1 MFVFGL
7 SYAPFRTPYEHQHTQ
22 YMSDKLSFQYIVDEL
37 SLKSGISRKQ
47 AEAFAKSFFDTL
59 TDAFFNGEEM
69 VRIKGLGTFKVVT
82 VDSRESVNVSN
93 GQRFLIPGYK
103 KITFTPDDSAV
114 DLLKHP
120 ASTPIIAFPH
130 NTSADESELQL
141 SSSETEQ
148 TSSEAEQ
155 ISSEAEQTSS
165 ETEQTSSEAEQTS
178 SEAEQISSEA
188 EQTSSEAEISTA
200 EDEDIASD
208 TEELFVEDDVS
219 EEEEFMA
226 RINSV
231 DVDMQV
237 EQAQDEFSAIDMLIS
252 TPESIDN
259 VRLLAEEARAKAE
272 AAIEEARKANAEMI
286 RLQTLLS
293 RLENNEMPEAYSHSE
308 AGESAPIVVPAPLS
322 SLADSSSL
330 PSSSQLSS
338 GDAPSDEPDASLYL
352 AESSSE
358 SCDASLSSAE
368 LSSESYASSLSSAES
383 TSEDAPLSSSNADA
397 LERVLSRHAENE
409 ERPRRRVSGWAI
421 FGYVT
426 AASVLIGVIAYFLYG
441 TFKSIEAVEHVA
453 GVQTVKHQHV
463 KLQSVKH
470 PKPDKKKPVKQ
481 QHPVNPHKV
490 SEADSLK
497 SAPDSSRQSESAASS
512 PTAVAT
518 QPKQTPSRP
527 KTYVIKKGETLTLIS
542 RRFYGTKD
550 SVRAIIRANTFANP
564 DNVPVGAVIKLP

>member
-1 MFVFGL
+1 
-7 SYAPFRTPYEHQHTQ
+7 
-22 YMSDKLSFQYIVDEL
+22 MSDKLSFQYIVDEL

-59 TDAFFNGEEM
+59 TDAFLNGEEM

-114 DLLKHP
+114 DLLKQP

-141 SSSETEQ
+141 SSSET
-148 TSSEAEQ
+148 
-155 ISSEAEQTSS
+155 
-165 ETEQTSSEAEQTS
+165 
-178 SEAEQISSEA
+178 EQISSEA

-208 TEELFVEDDVS
+208 TEELSVEDDVS

-308 AGESAPIVVPAPLS
+308 AGESAPLS

-330 PSSSQLSS
+330 TSSSQLSS
-338 GDAPSDEPDASLYL
+338 GDAPSDEADSSLYL

-397 LERVLSRHAENE
+397 LDRVLSRHAENE

-470 PKPDKKKPVKQ
+470 PKPDKKQPVKLQ
-481 QHPVNPHKV
+481 QPVNPHKV

>member
-59 TDAFFNGEEM
+59 TDAFLNGEEM

-114 DLLKHP
+114 DLLKQP

-141 SSSETEQ
+141 SSSE
-148 TSSEAEQ
+148 
-155 ISSEAEQTSS
+155 
-165 ETEQTSSEAEQTS
+165 AEQTS

-188 EQTSSEAEISTA
+188 EQTSSEAEQISSEAEISTA

-208 TEELFVEDDVS
+208 TEELSVEDDVS

-330 PSSSQLSS
+330 PSPSQLSS
-338 GDAPSDEPDASLYL
+338 GDAPSDEPDSSLYL

-397 LERVLSRHAENE
+397 LDRVLSRHAENE

-426 AASVLIGVIAYFLYG
+426 AASVLFGVIAYFLYG

-481 QHPVNPHKV
+481 QQPVNPHKV

-564 DNVPVGAVIKLP
+564 DKVPVGTVIKLP

>member
-59 TDAFFNGEEM
+59 TDAFLNGEEM

-114 DLLKHP
+114 DLLKQP

-155 ISSEAEQTSS
+155 ISSEAEQISS
-165 ETEQTSSEAEQTS
+165 EAEQTSSEAEQIS

-208 TEELFVEDDVS
+208 TEELSVEDDVS

-308 AGESAPIVVPAPLS
+308 AGESDPLS

-338 GDAPSDEPDASLYL
+338 GDAPSDEPDSSLYL

-358 SCDASLSSAE
+358 SCDVSLSSAE
-368 LSSESYASSLSSAES
+368 C

-397 LERVLSRHAENE
+397 LDRVLSRHAEDE

-481 QHPVNPHKV
+481 QQPVNPHKV

-564 DNVPVGAVIKLP
+564 DNVPVGTVIKLP

>member
-59 TDAFFNGEEM
+59 TDAFINGEEM

-114 DLLKHP
+114 DLLKQP

-155 ISSEAEQTSS
+155 
-165 ETEQTSSEAEQTS
+165 
-178 SEAEQISSEA
+178 
-188 EQTSSEAEISTA
+188 TSSEAEISTA

-208 TEELFVEDDVS
+208 TEELSVEDDVS

-338 GDAPSDEPDASLYL
+338 GDAPSDEPDSSLYL

-397 LERVLSRHAENE
+397 LDRVLSRHAENE

-481 QHPVNPHKV
+481 QQPVNPHKV

>member
-59 TDAFFNGEEM
+59 TDAFLNGEEM

-114 DLLKHP
+114 DLLKQP

-141 SSSETEQ
+141 SSSE
-148 TSSEAEQ
+148 
-155 ISSEAEQTSS
+155 
-165 ETEQTSSEAEQTS
+165 AEQTS

-188 EQTSSEAEISTA
+188 EQTSSEAEQISSETEQTSSEAEQISSEAEISTA

-208 TEELFVEDDVS
+208 TEELSVEDDVS

-338 GDAPSDEPDASLYL
+338 GDAPSDEPDSSLYL

-397 LERVLSRHAENE
+397 LDRVLSRHAEDE

-481 QHPVNPHKV
+481 QQPVNPHKV

-564 DNVPVGAVIKLP
+564 DKVPVGTVIKLP

>member
-1 MFVFGL
+1 
-7 SYAPFRTPYEHQHTQ
+7 
-22 YMSDKLSFQYIVDEL
+22 MSDKLSFQYIVDEL

-59 TDAFFNGEEM
+59 TDAFINGEEM

-130 NTSADESELQL
+130 NTSADEYELQL
-141 SSSETEQ
+141 S
-148 TSSEAEQ
+148 
-155 ISSEAEQTSS
+155 
-165 ETEQTSSEAEQTS
+165 S

-188 EQTSSEAEISTA
+188 EQTSSEAEQTSSEVEISTA

-208 TEELFVEDDVS
+208 TEELSVEDDVS
-219 EEEEFMA
+219 EEEELMA

-338 GDAPSDEPDASLYL
+338 GDAPSDEPDSSLYL

-383 TSEDAPLSSSNADA
+383 TSEDAPLASSNADA

-481 QHPVNPHKV
+481 QQPVNPHKV

-564 DNVPVGAVIKLP
+564 DKVPVGTVIKLP

>member
-59 TDAFFNGEEM
+59 TDAFLNGEEM

-114 DLLKHP
+114 DLLKQP

-155 ISSEAEQTSS
+155 ISSET
-165 ETEQTSSEAEQTS
+165 
-178 SEAEQISSEA
+178 
-188 EQTSSEAEISTA
+188 EISTA

-208 TEELFVEDDVS
+208 TEELSVEDDVS

-338 GDAPSDEPDASLYL
+338 GDAPSDEPDSSLYL

-358 SCDASLSSAE
+358 SFDASLSSAE

-397 LERVLSRHAENE
+397 LDRVLSRHAENE

-441 TFKSIEAVEHVA
+441 TFKSIESVEHVA

-481 QHPVNPHKV
+481 QQPVNPHKV

-512 PTAVAT
+512 PKAVAT

-564 DNVPVGAVIKLP
+564 DKVPVGTVIKLP

>member
-1 MFVFGL
+1 
-7 SYAPFRTPYEHQHTQ
+7 
-22 YMSDKLSFQYIVDEL
+22 MSDKLSFQYIVDEL

-59 TDAFFNGEEM
+59 TDAFINGEEM

-130 NTSADESELQL
+130 NTSADEYELQL

-165 ETEQTSSEAEQTS
+165 ETEQISSEAEQTSSEAEQTS

-188 EQTSSEAEISTA
+188 EQISSEAEISTA

-308 AGESAPIVVPAPLS
+308 AGESASSEWTVALSNCRSSSSFFACRFVLS
-322 SLADSSSL
+322 SIIFA
-330 PSSSQLSS
+330 
-338 GDAPSDEPDASLYL
+338 
-352 AESSSE
+352 
-358 SCDASLSSAE
+358 
-368 LSSESYASSLSSAES
+368 
-383 TSEDAPLSSSNADA
+383 
-397 LERVLSRHAENE
+397 
-409 ERPRRRVSGWAI
+409 AI
-421 FGYVT
+421 FW
-426 AASVLIGVIAYFLYG
+426 
-441 TFKSIEAVEHVA
+441 
-453 GVQTVKHQHV
+453 
-463 KLQSVKH
+463 
-470 PKPDKKKPVKQ
+470 
-481 QHPVNPHKV
+481 
-490 SEADSLK
+490 
-497 SAPDSSRQSESAASS
+497 RC
-512 PTAVAT
+512 
-518 QPKQTPSRP
+518 
-527 KTYVIKKGETLTLIS
+527 TL
-542 RRFYGTKD
+542 RRT
-550 SVRAIIRANTFANP
+550 
-564 DNVPVGAVIKLP
+564 

>member
-1 MFVFGL
+1 
-7 SYAPFRTPYEHQHTQ
+7 
-22 YMSDKLSFQYIVDEL
+22 MSDKLSFQYIVDEL

-59 TDAFFNGEEM
+59 TDAFLNGEEM

-114 DLLKHP
+114 DLLKQP

-141 SSSETEQ
+141 SSPETEQ

-155 ISSEAEQTSS
+155 N
-165 ETEQTSSEAEQTS
+165 S
-178 SEAEQISSEA
+178 SEAEQI
-188 EQTSSEAEISTA
+188 SSEAEISTA

-208 TEELFVEDDVS
+208 TEELSVEDDVS

-308 AGESAPIVVPAPLS
+308 AGESVPIVVPAPLS

-338 GDAPSDEPDASLYL
+338 GDAPSDEPDSSLYL

-470 PKPDKKKPVKQ
+470 PKPDKKKPVKRQ
-481 QHPVNPHKV
+481 QPVNPHKV

>member
-59 TDAFFNGEEM
+59 TDAFLNGEEM

-141 SSSETEQ
+141 SSSETERTSSETER

-155 ISSEAEQTSS
+155 I
-165 ETEQTSSEAEQTS
+165 S

-208 TEELFVEDDVS
+208 TEELSVEDDVS

-338 GDAPSDEPDASLYL
+338 GDAPSDEPDSSLYL

-397 LERVLSRHAENE
+397 LDRVLSRHAENE

-481 QHPVNPHKV
+481 QQPVNPHKV

-564 DNVPVGAVIKLP
+564 DKVPVGTVIKLP

>member
-1 MFVFGL
+1 
-7 SYAPFRTPYEHQHTQ
+7 
-22 YMSDKLSFQYIVDEL
+22 MSDKLSFQYIVDEL

-59 TDAFFNGEEM
+59 TDAFLNGEEM

-114 DLLKHP
+114 DLLKQP

-155 ISSEAEQTSS
+155 ISSEAE
-165 ETEQTSSEAEQTS
+165 
-178 SEAEQISSEA
+178 
-188 EQTSSEAEISTA
+188 ISTA

-208 TEELFVEDDVS
+208 TEELSVEDDVS

-308 AGESAPIVVPAPLS
+308 AGESDPLS

-338 GDAPSDEPDASLYL
+338 GDAPSDEPDSSLYL

-397 LERVLSRHAENE
+397 LDRVLSRHAENE

-481 QHPVNPHKV
+481 QQPVNPHKV

-564 DNVPVGAVIKLP
+564 DKVPVGTVIKLP

>member
-1 MFVFGL
+1 
-7 SYAPFRTPYEHQHTQ
+7 
-22 YMSDKLSFQYIVDEL
+22 MSDKLSFQYIVDEL

-59 TDAFFNGEEM
+59 TDAFLNGEEM

-114 DLLKHP
+114 DLLKQP

-155 ISSEAEQTSS
+155 
-165 ETEQTSSEAEQTS
+165 TS

-188 EQTSSEAEISTA
+188 EQTSSEAEQISSETEISTA
-200 EDEDIASD
+200 EDEDIAPD
-208 TEELFVEDDVS
+208 TEELSVEDDVS

-338 GDAPSDEPDASLYL
+338 GDAPSDEADSSLYL

-397 LERVLSRHAENE
+397 LDRVLSRHAEEE

-426 AASVLIGVIAYFLYG
+426 AASVLFGVIAYFLYG

-512 PTAVAT
+512 PKAVAT

>member
-1 MFVFGL
+1 
-7 SYAPFRTPYEHQHTQ
+7 
-22 YMSDKLSFQYIVDEL
+22 MSDKLSFQYIVDEL

-59 TDAFFNGEEM
+59 TDAFLNGEEM

-114 DLLKHP
+114 DLLKQP

-141 SSSETEQ
+141 SSSE
-148 TSSEAEQ
+148 AEQ
-155 ISSEAEQTSS
+155 ISSEAEP
-165 ETEQTSSEAEQTS
+165 
-178 SEAEQISSEA
+178 I
-188 EQTSSEAEISTA
+188 SSEAEISTA

-208 TEELFVEDDVS
+208 TEELSVEDDVS

-338 GDAPSDEPDASLYL
+338 GDAPSDEPDSSLYL

-397 LERVLSRHAENE
+397 LDRVLSRHAEDE

-481 QHPVNPHKV
+481 QQPVNPHEV

-518 QPKQTPSRP
+518 LPKQTPSRP

>member
-59 TDAFFNGEEM
+59 TDAFLNGEEM

-165 ETEQTSSEAEQTS
+165 E
-178 SEAEQISSEA
+178 
-188 EQTSSEAEISTA
+188 AEISTA

-208 TEELFVEDDVS
+208 TEELSVEDDVS

-308 AGESAPIVVPAPLS
+308 AGESDPLS

-338 GDAPSDEPDASLYL
+338 GDAPSDEPDSSLYL

-397 LERVLSRHAENE
+397 LDRVLSRHAEDE

-481 QHPVNPHKV
+481 QQPVNPHKV

-564 DNVPVGAVIKLP
+564 DKVPVGTVIKLP

>member
-59 TDAFFNGEEM
+59 TDAFINGEEM

-114 DLLKHP
+114 DLLKQP

-141 SSSETEQ
+141 SSSEMEQTSSEAEQISSEAEQ

-165 ETEQTSSEAEQTS
+165 ETEQTSSEAE
-178 SEAEQISSEA
+178 
-188 EQTSSEAEISTA
+188 ISTA

-208 TEELFVEDDVS
+208 TEDLSVEDDVS

-338 GDAPSDEPDASLYL
+338 GDAPSDEPDSSLYL

-397 LERVLSRHAENE
+397 LDRVLSRHAEDE

>member
-59 TDAFFNGEEM
+59 TDAFLNGEEM

-114 DLLKHP
+114 DLLKQP

-155 ISSEAEQTSS
+155 A
-165 ETEQTSSEAEQTS
+165 S
-178 SEAEQISSEA
+178 SEAEQI
-188 EQTSSEAEISTA
+188 SSEAEISTA

-208 TEELFVEDDVS
+208 TEELSVEDDVS

-338 GDAPSDEPDASLYL
+338 GDAPSDEPDSSLYL

-397 LERVLSRHAENE
+397 LDRVLSRHAEDE

-453 GVQTVKHQHV
+453 GVQTVKQQPV

-481 QHPVNPHKV
+481 QQPVNPHKV

>member
-1 MFVFGL
+1 
-7 SYAPFRTPYEHQHTQ
+7 
-22 YMSDKLSFQYIVDEL
+22 MSDKLSFQYIVDEL

-59 TDAFFNGEEM
+59 TDAFLNGEEM
-69 VRIKGLGTFKVVT
+69 VRIKGLGTFKVVI

-114 DLLKHP
+114 DLLKQP

-141 SSSETEQ
+141 SSSE
-148 TSSEAEQ
+148 AEQ

-165 ETEQTSSEAEQTS
+165 ET
-178 SEAEQISSEA
+178 

-208 TEELFVEDDVS
+208 TEELSVEDDVS

-338 GDAPSDEPDASLYL
+338 GDAPSDEPDSSLYL

-397 LERVLSRHAENE
+397 LDRVLSRHAENE

-481 QHPVNPHKV
+481 QQPVNPHKV

-512 PTAVAT
+512 PKAVAT

-564 DNVPVGAVIKLP
+564 DKVPVGTVIKLP

>member
-59 TDAFFNGEEM
+59 TDAFLNGEEM

-114 DLLKHP
+114 DLLKQP

-155 ISSEAEQTSS
+155 ISSEAEQ
-165 ETEQTSSEAEQTS
+165 
-178 SEAEQISSEA
+178 I
-188 EQTSSEAEISTA
+188 SSEAEISTA

-208 TEELFVEDDVS
+208 TEELSVEDDVS

-338 GDAPSDEPDASLYL
+338 GDAPSDEPDSSLYL

-397 LERVLSRHAENE
+397 LERVLSRHAEDE

-481 QHPVNPHKV
+481 QQPVNPHKV

>member
-1 MFVFGL
+1 
-7 SYAPFRTPYEHQHTQ
+7 
-22 YMSDKLSFQYIVDEL
+22 MSDKLSFQYIVDEL

-59 TDAFFNGEEM
+59 TDAFLNGEEM

-114 DLLKHP
+114 DLLKQP
-120 ASTPIIAFPH
+120 ESTPIIAFPH

-141 SSSETEQ
+141 SSSE
-148 TSSEAEQ
+148 AEQ

-165 ETEQTSSEAEQTS
+165 EADQTSSEAEQTS
-178 SEAEQISSEA
+178 SETEQISSET

-208 TEELFVEDDVS
+208 TEELSVEDDVS

-338 GDAPSDEPDASLYL
+338 GDAPSDEPDSSLYL

-397 LERVLSRHAENE
+397 LDRVLSRHADNE

-453 GVQTVKHQHV
+453 GVQTVKQ
-463 KLQSVKH
+463 QPVKH
-470 PKPDKKKPVKQ
+470 QPVKHQPVKQ
-481 QHPVNPHKV
+481 QPVKQQPVNPHKV

>member
-59 TDAFFNGEEM
+59 TDAFLNGEEM

-114 DLLKHP
+114 DLLKQP

-155 ISSEAEQTSS
+155 ISSET
-165 ETEQTSSEAEQTS
+165 
-178 SEAEQISSEA
+178 
-188 EQTSSEAEISTA
+188 EISTA

-208 TEELFVEDDVS
+208 TEELSVEDDVS

-338 GDAPSDEPDASLYL
+338 GDASSDEPDSSLYL

-358 SCDASLSSAE
+358 SCDVSLSSAE

-397 LERVLSRHAENE
+397 LDRVLSRHAEDE

-481 QHPVNPHKV
+481 QQPVNPHKV

>member
-59 TDAFFNGEEM
+59 TDAFLNGEEM

-114 DLLKHP
+114 DLLKQP

-141 SSSETEQ
+141 SSSEMEQ

-155 ISSEAEQTSS
+155 ISSET
-165 ETEQTSSEAEQTS
+165 
-178 SEAEQISSEA
+178 
-188 EQTSSEAEISTA
+188 EISTA

-208 TEELFVEDDVS
+208 TEELSVEDDVS

-338 GDAPSDEPDASLYL
+338 GDAPSDEPDSSLYL

-397 LERVLSRHAENE
+397 LDRVLSRHAENE

-481 QHPVNPHKV
+481 QQPVNPHKV

>member
-59 TDAFFNGEEM
+59 TDAFLNGEEM

-114 DLLKHP
+114 DLLKQP

-148 TSSEAEQ
+148 TSSDIEQ
-155 ISSEAEQTSS
+155 ISS
-165 ETEQTSSEAEQTS
+165 ETEQTSSEAEQ
-178 SEAEQISSEA
+178 I
-188 EQTSSEAEISTA
+188 SSEAEISTA

-208 TEELFVEDDVS
+208 TEELSVEDDVS

-338 GDAPSDEPDASLYL
+338 GDAPSDEPDSSLYL

-397 LERVLSRHAENE
+397 LDRVLSRHAEDE

-481 QHPVNPHKV
+481 QQPVNPHKV

>member
-59 TDAFFNGEEM
+59 TDAFLNGEEM

-114 DLLKHP
+114 DLLKQP

-148 TSSEAEQ
+148 ISSEAEQ
-155 ISSEAEQTSS
+155 ISSEAEQI
-165 ETEQTSSEAEQTS
+165 S
-178 SEAEQISSEA
+178 SEAEQI
-188 EQTSSEAEISTA
+188 SSEAEISTA

-208 TEELFVEDDVS
+208 TEELSVEDDVS

-338 GDAPSDEPDASLYL
+338 GDAPSDEPESSLYL

-397 LERVLSRHAENE
+397 LDRVLSRHAENE

-497 SAPDSSRQSESAASS
+497 SAPDSSRQSESAAPS

>member
-7 SYAPFRTPYEHQHTQ
+7 SYAPFRTPYEHQHIQ

-59 TDAFFNGEEM
+59 TDAFLNGEEM

-114 DLLKHP
+114 DLLKQP

-155 ISSEAEQTSS
+155 ASSEAV
-165 ETEQTSSEAEQTS
+165 QTS

-188 EQTSSEAEISTA
+188 EQISSEAEQISSETEISTA

-208 TEELFVEDDVS
+208 TEELSVEDDVS

-338 GDAPSDEPDASLYL
+338 GDAPSDEADSSLYL

-397 LERVLSRHAENE
+397 LDRVLSRHAEDE
-409 ERPRRRVSGWAI
+409 EHPRRRVSGWAI

-481 QHPVNPHKV
+481 QQPVNPHKV

>member
-1 MFVFGL
+1 
-7 SYAPFRTPYEHQHTQ
+7 
-22 YMSDKLSFQYIVDEL
+22 MSDKLSFQYIVDEL

-59 TDAFFNGEEM
+59 TDAFLNGEEM

-114 DLLKHP
+114 DLLKQP

-130 NTSADESELQL
+130 NTSADEYELQL
-141 SSSETEQ
+141 S
-148 TSSEAEQ
+148 
-155 ISSEAEQTSS
+155 
-165 ETEQTSSEAEQTS
+165 S

-208 TEELFVEDDVS
+208 TEELSVEDDVS

-252 TPESIDN
+252 TPGSIDN

-338 GDAPSDEPDASLYL
+338 GDAPSDEPDSSLYL

-453 GVQTVKHQHV
+453 GVQTVEHQHV

-481 QHPVNPHKV
+481 QQPVNPHKV

-512 PTAVAT
+512 PKAVAT

>member
-7 SYAPFRTPYEHQHTQ
+7 TYAPFRTPYEHQHTQ

-59 TDAFFNGEEM
+59 TDAFLNGEEM

-114 DLLKHP
+114 DLLKYP

-165 ETEQTSSEAEQTS
+165 ETEQTSSEAE
-178 SEAEQISSEA
+178 
-188 EQTSSEAEISTA
+188 ISTA

-208 TEELFVEDDVS
+208 TEELSVEDDVS

-338 GDAPSDEPDASLYL
+338 GDAPSDEPDSSLYL

-397 LERVLSRHAENE
+397 LERVLNRHAENE

-481 QHPVNPHKV
+481 QQPVNPHKV

-550 SVRAIIRANTFANP
+550 SVRAIIRVNTFANP
-564 DNVPVGAVIKLP
+564 DKVPVGTVIKLP

>member
-1 MFVFGL
+1 
-7 SYAPFRTPYEHQHTQ
+7 
-22 YMSDKLSFQYIVDEL
+22 MSDKLSFQYIVDEL

-59 TDAFFNGEEM
+59 TDAFLNGEEM

-114 DLLKHP
+114 DLLKQP

-148 TSSEAEQ
+148 TSSEAER
-155 ISSEAEQTSS
+155 I
-165 ETEQTSSEAEQTS
+165 S

-208 TEELFVEDDVS
+208 TEELSVEDDVS

-338 GDAPSDEPDASLYL
+338 GDAPYDEPDSSLYL

-397 LERVLSRHAENE
+397 LDRVLSRHAENE

-481 QHPVNPHKV
+481 QQPVNPHKV

>member
-1 MFVFGL
+1 
-7 SYAPFRTPYEHQHTQ
+7 
-22 YMSDKLSFQYIVDEL
+22 MSDKLSFQYIVDEL

-59 TDAFFNGEEM
+59 TDAFLNGEEM

-165 ETEQTSSEAEQTS
+165 EAEQIS
-178 SEAEQISSEA
+178 SEAEQISSET

-208 TEELFVEDDVS
+208 TEDLSVEDDVS

-308 AGESAPIVVPAPLS
+308 AGESAPLS

-338 GDAPSDEPDASLYL
+338 GDAPSDEPDSSLYL

-397 LERVLSRHAENE
+397 LDRVLSRHAEDE

-481 QHPVNPHKV
+481 QQPVNPHKV

-564 DNVPVGAVIKLP
+564 DKVPVGTVIKLP

>member
-1 MFVFGL
+1 
-7 SYAPFRTPYEHQHTQ
+7 
-22 YMSDKLSFQYIVDEL
+22 MSDKLSFQYIVDEL

>member
-1 MFVFGL
+1 
-7 SYAPFRTPYEHQHTQ
+7 
-22 YMSDKLSFQYIVDEL
+22 MSDKLSFQYIVDEL

-59 TDAFFNGEEM
+59 TDAFLNGEEM

-114 DLLKHP
+114 DLLKQP

-155 ISSEAEQTSS
+155 ISSET
-165 ETEQTSSEAEQTS
+165 
-178 SEAEQISSEA
+178 

-208 TEELFVEDDVS
+208 TEELSVEDDVS

-338 GDAPSDEPDASLYL
+338 GDAPSDEPDSSLYL

-397 LERVLSRHAENE
+397 LDRVLSRHAEDE

-481 QHPVNPHKV
+481 QQPVNPHKV

>member
-1 MFVFGL
+1 
-7 SYAPFRTPYEHQHTQ
+7 
-22 YMSDKLSFQYIVDEL
+22 MSDKLSFQYIVDEL

-59 TDAFFNGEEM
+59 TDAFINGEEM

-114 DLLKHP
+114 DLLKQP

-155 ISSEAEQTSS
+155 ISSET
-165 ETEQTSSEAEQTS
+165 
-178 SEAEQISSEA
+178 

-208 TEELFVEDDVS
+208 TEELSVEDDVS

-308 AGESAPIVVPAPLS
+308 AGESAPLS

-338 GDAPSDEPDASLYL
+338 GDAPSDEPDSSLYL

-481 QHPVNPHKV
+481 QQPVNPHKV

-497 SAPDSSRQSESAASS
+497 SAPDSSRQSESAALS
-512 PTAVAT
+512 PKAVAT

>member
-1 MFVFGL
+1 
-7 SYAPFRTPYEHQHTQ
+7 
-22 YMSDKLSFQYIVDEL
+22 MSDKLSFQYIVDEL

-59 TDAFFNGEEM
+59 TDAFLNGEEM

-114 DLLKHP
+114 DLLKQP

-141 SSSETEQ
+141 SSSE
-148 TSSEAEQ
+148 A
-155 ISSEAEQTSS
+155 
-165 ETEQTSSEAEQTS
+165 EQTSSEAEQTS
-178 SEAEQISSEA
+178 SEAEQISLEA

-208 TEELFVEDDVS
+208 TEELSVEDDVS

-293 RLENNEMPEAYSHSE
+293 RIENNEMPEAYSHSE
-308 AGESAPIVVPAPLS
+308 AGESAPLS

-338 GDAPSDEPDASLYL
+338 GDAPSDEPDSSLYL

-358 SCDASLSSAE
+358 SCDVSLSSAE

-397 LERVLSRHAENE
+397 LDRVLSRHAEDE

-453 GVQTVKHQHV
+453 GVQTVKQQPV

-470 PKPDKKKPVKQ
+470 PKPDKKKPVKLQ
-481 QHPVNPHKV
+481 QPVNPHKV

-564 DNVPVGAVIKLP
+564 DKVPVGTVIKLP

>member
-1 MFVFGL
+1 
-7 SYAPFRTPYEHQHTQ
+7 
-22 YMSDKLSFQYIVDEL
+22 MSDKLSFQYIVDEL

-59 TDAFFNGEEM
+59 TDAFLNGEEM

-114 DLLKHP
+114 DLLKQP

-155 ISSEAEQTSS
+155 ISSEAEQ
-165 ETEQTSSEAEQTS
+165 
-178 SEAEQISSEA
+178 ISSE
-188 EQTSSEAEISTA
+188 
-200 EDEDIASD
+200 
-208 TEELFVEDDVS
+208 ELSVEDDVS
-219 EEEEFMA
+219 AEEEFMD
-226 RINSV
+226 RITSV

-330 PSSSQLSS
+330 PSPSQLSS
-338 GDAPSDEPDASLYL
+338 GDAPYDEPDSSLYL

-397 LERVLSRHAENE
+397 LDRVLSRHAEDE

-481 QHPVNPHKV
+481 QQPVNPHKV

-512 PTAVAT
+512 PKAVAT

-564 DNVPVGAVIKLP
+564 DKVPVGTVIKLP

>member
-1 MFVFGL
+1 
-7 SYAPFRTPYEHQHTQ
+7 
-22 YMSDKLSFQYIVDEL
+22 MSDKLSFQYIVDEL

-59 TDAFFNGEEM
+59 TDAFLNGEEM

-114 DLLKHP
+114 DLLKQP
-120 ASTPIIAFPH
+120 ASTPIIDFPH

-141 SSSETEQ
+141 SSSEMEQ
-148 TSSEAEQ
+148 TSSETDQISSEAEQ
-155 ISSEAEQTSS
+155 ISSEAEQ
-165 ETEQTSSEAEQTS
+165 
-178 SEAEQISSEA
+178 I
-188 EQTSSEAEISTA
+188 SSEAEISTA

-208 TEELFVEDDVS
+208 TEELSVEDDVS

-330 PSSSQLSS
+330 TSSSQLSS
-338 GDAPSDEPDASLYL
+338 GDAPSNEPDSSLYL

-358 SCDASLSSAE
+358 SCDVSLSSAE

-397 LERVLSRHAENE
+397 LDRVLSRHAENE
-409 ERPRRRVSGWAI
+409 ERPRRRVSRWAI

-470 PKPDKKKPVKQ
+470 PKPDKKKPVKL

-564 DNVPVGAVIKLP
+564 DKVPVGTVIKLP

>member
-37 SLKSGISRKQ
+37 SLKSGISRKL

-59 TDAFFNGEEM
+59 TDAFLNGEEM

-114 DLLKHP
+114 DLLKQP

-141 SSSETEQ
+141 SSSE
-148 TSSEAEQ
+148 A
-155 ISSEAEQTSS
+155 
-165 ETEQTSSEAEQTS
+165 EQTSSEAEQTS
-178 SEAEQISSEA
+178 SEAELISSEA

-208 TEELFVEDDVS
+208 TEELSVEDDVS

-338 GDAPSDEPDASLYL
+338 GDAPSDEPDSSLYL

-397 LERVLSRHAENE
+397 LDRVLSRHAEDE

-481 QHPVNPHKV
+481 QQPVNPHKV

-497 SAPDSSRQSESAASS
+497 SAPDSSRQSESAAPS

-564 DNVPVGAVIKLP
+564 DKVPVGTVIKLP

>member
-7 SYAPFRTPYEHQHTQ
+7 SYAPLRTPYEHQHTQ

-59 TDAFFNGEEM
+59 TDAFLNGEEM

-114 DLLKHP
+114 DLLKQP

-141 SSSETEQ
+141 SSSETER

-155 ISSEAEQTSS
+155 ISL
-165 ETEQTSSEAEQTS
+165 
-178 SEAEQISSEA
+178 EAEQI
-188 EQTSSEAEISTA
+188 SSEAEISTA

-208 TEELFVEDDVS
+208 TEELSVEDDVS

-338 GDAPSDEPDASLYL
+338 GDAPSDEPDSSLYL

-397 LERVLSRHAENE
+397 LDRVLSRHADNE

-481 QHPVNPHKV
+481 QQPVNPHKV

>member
-1 MFVFGL
+1 
-7 SYAPFRTPYEHQHTQ
+7 
-22 YMSDKLSFQYIVDEL
+22 MSDKLSFQYIVDEL

-59 TDAFFNGEEM
+59 TDAFLNGEEM

-114 DLLKHP
+114 DLLKQP

-155 ISSEAEQTSS
+155 NSSEAEQISSEAEQT
-165 ETEQTSSEAEQTS
+165 
-178 SEAEQISSEA
+178 SSEA

-208 TEELFVEDDVS
+208 TEELSVEDDVS

-308 AGESAPIVVPAPLS
+308 AGESATIVVPAPLS

-330 PSSSQLSS
+330 PSPSQLSS
-338 GDAPSDEPDASLYL
+338 GDAPYDEPDSSLYL

-397 LERVLSRHAENE
+397 LDRVLSRHAENE

-470 PKPDKKKPVKQ
+470 PKPDKKQPVKLQ
-481 QHPVNPHKV
+481 QPVNPHKV

-512 PTAVAT
+512 PKAVAT

>member
-1 MFVFGL
+1 
-7 SYAPFRTPYEHQHTQ
+7 
-22 YMSDKLSFQYIVDEL
+22 MSDKLSFQYIVDEL

-59 TDAFFNGEEM
+59 TDAFLNGEEM

-114 DLLKHP
+114 DLLKQP

-141 SSSETEQ
+141 SSSETER

-155 ISSEAEQTSS
+155 ISSEAEQ
-165 ETEQTSSEAEQTS
+165 
-178 SEAEQISSEA
+178 I
-188 EQTSSEAEISTA
+188 SSEAEISTA

-208 TEELFVEDDVS
+208 TEELSVEDDVS

-338 GDAPSDEPDASLYL
+338 GDAPSDEPDSSLYL

-397 LERVLSRHAENE
+397 LDRVLSRHADNE

-481 QHPVNPHKV
+481 QQPVNPHKV

>member
-59 TDAFFNGEEM
+59 TDAFLNGEEM

-114 DLLKHP
+114 DLLKQP

-130 NTSADESELQL
+130 NTSADEYELQL
-141 SSSETEQ
+141 SSSE
-148 TSSEAEQ
+148 A
-155 ISSEAEQTSS
+155 
-165 ETEQTSSEAEQTS
+165 EQTSSEAEQTS
-178 SEAEQISSEA
+178 SEAEQISLEAEQISSEA
-188 EQTSSEAEISTA
+188 EQISSETEISTA

-208 TEELFVEDDVS
+208 TEELSVEDDVS

-338 GDAPSDEPDASLYL
+338 GDAPSDEPDSSLYL

-397 LERVLSRHAENE
+397 LDRVLSRHAEDE

-453 GVQTVKHQHV
+453 GVQTVKQQPV